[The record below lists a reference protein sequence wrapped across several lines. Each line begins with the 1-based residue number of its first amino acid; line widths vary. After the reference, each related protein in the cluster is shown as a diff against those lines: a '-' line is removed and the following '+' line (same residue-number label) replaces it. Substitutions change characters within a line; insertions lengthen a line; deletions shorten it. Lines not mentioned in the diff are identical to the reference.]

1 MILLRSGWLVLAL
14 LDFGIKGPL
23 VSFLMFAKHNLG
35 LFRKA
40 WDIVNFKG
48 LGWVTLQPPSRRLM
62 KYWAGSNAII
72 NSLEPPDP
80 IISRHKWGIACAC
93 NSGIQYAHAHTH
105 ASIHTHTLTRVG
117 KKLCLLSYIFYVSF
131 PMWDVIFAWKR
142 QILGYCMFIGY
153 SIMFLTRYLLVSG
166 ELHWFYLKLS
176 LLHSQNPSVA
186 YRFTL

>member
-1 MILLRSGWLVLAL
+1 MSDSSTSIEVSYEVLSRFKCYHQF
-14 LDFGIKGPL
+14 FGATWP
-23 VSFLMFAKHNLG
+23 HNFQAQMRDCMCLQ
-35 LFRKA
+35 FRHS
-40 WDIVNFKG
+40 VRTRTRTH
-48 LGWVTLQPPSRRLM
+48 TL
-62 KYWAGSNAII
+62 
-72 NSLEPPDP
+72 
-80 IISRHKWGIACAC
+80 
-93 NSGIQYAHAHTH
+93 AHTH

-153 SIMFLTRYLLVSG
+153 NIMFLTRYLLFSG

-176 LLHSQNPSVA
+176 LLHSQNPSLA